1 MTVTDPEPGMPLTIA
16 REDHG
21 TRPVLTVDG
30 DLDLATAPQLA
41 SLGLALVAA
50 GAPDVIVDAQ
60 GLTFCDSSGLS
71 VFVQIAN
78 RVGQRQGRLAIVG
91 PTPIVRRVLEMSGLV
106 DAFVV
111 ADSVPAAITAL
122 DGTT

>member
-1 MTVTDPEPGMPLTIA
+1 MPMTIA
-16 REDHG
+16 REDNG
-21 TRPVLTVDG
+21 TRPVLTIDG
-30 DLDLATAPQLA
+30 DLDLATAPDLA
-41 SLGLALVAA
+41 TLGLSLVDD
-50 GAPDVIVDAQ
+50 GARDVIVDAR

-78 RVGQRQGRLAIVG
+78 RLAQRQGRLAIAG

-111 ADSVPAAITAL
+111 VDSVPDALAALEPTA
-122 DGTT
+122 